1 MQTSPD
7 KSGDLSQESSVDRPH
22 PRAVTPKASDT
33 SAAPSAAGGKR
44 FYNAL
49 SASSVGLE
57 LGISVL
63 IGVLF
68 GTWLDGKLGTEP
80 WMMLAF
86 LVVGFIAGFRGV
98 LHAVKKADRE
108 ASRA

>member
-1 MQTSPD
+1 MQSTFD
-7 KSGDLSQESSVDRPH
+7 KSGDLSQESSVDSPHLRP
-22 PRAVTPKASDT
+22 VTPKAT
-33 SAAPSAAGGKR
+33 GHATPSADGGKR
-44 FYNAL
+44 FYRAL

-68 GTWLDGKLGTEP
+68 GMWLDGQLGTEP
-80 WMMLAF
+80 WMMLLF
-86 LVVGFIAGFRGV
+86 MVVGFIAGFRGV
-98 LHAVKKADRE
+98 LHAVRKADRE